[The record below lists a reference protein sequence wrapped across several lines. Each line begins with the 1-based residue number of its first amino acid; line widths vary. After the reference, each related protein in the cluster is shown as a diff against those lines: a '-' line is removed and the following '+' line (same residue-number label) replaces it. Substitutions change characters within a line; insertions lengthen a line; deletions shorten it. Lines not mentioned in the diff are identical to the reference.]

1 MQRHRFDPLA
11 FIFGLLFV
19 AVAGVALIG
28 ADVLVLRDLTWIAP
42 SLLVIAGAAL
52 LLSSA
57 RSGSD
62 DTPDDSPD
70 DTPDDTPEDTL
81 GGQVRAEPRREQHP
95 DDEQPDGAPAREQ
108 ARASDAPGMGPAS
121 GER

>member
-62 DTPDDSPD
+62 DTPDD
-70 DTPDDTPEDTL
+70 TPEDTL
-81 GGQVRAEPRREQHP
+81 GGQVRAEPRREQHPDDEHP

>member
-1 MQRHRFDPLA
+1 MQRHRFDPLS

-42 SLLVIAGAAL
+42 SLLVIAGAVL
-52 LLSSA
+52 LLSSN

-62 DTPDDSPD
+62 DTPDD
-70 DTPDDTPEDTL
+70 TP
-81 GGQVRAEPRREQHP
+81 GGQVRAEPRRE
-95 DDEQPDGAPAREQ
+95 EQPHDKQREEAPAHEQ

-121 GER
+121 DER

>member
-1 MQRHRFDPLA
+1 MQRHRFDPLS

-28 ADVLVLRDLTWIAP
+28 ADVLALRDLTWIAP

-62 DTPDDSPD
+62 DTPDD
-70 DTPDDTPEDTL
+70 TP
-81 GGQVRAEPRREQHP
+81 GGQVGAEPRREQHP
-95 DDEQPDGAPAREQ
+95 HDEQRDETPAREQ

-121 GER
+121 DER

>member
-57 RSGSD
+57 RSGSE
-62 DTPDDSPD
+62 
-70 DTPDDTPEDTL
+70 DTPE
-81 GGQVRAEPRREQHP
+81 GQVRPEPHREQHP
-95 DDEQPDGAPAREQ
+95 HEEQRDEELAREQ
-108 ARASDAPGMGPAS
+108 ARASHAPGMGPAS
-121 GER
+121 DER